1 VVWLRANPAT
11 LAGRVGSGDGRPL
24 LGEDPARAMR
34 ELDAVRRPLYASV
47 AAAVVDVDD
56 LAPAEV
62 VDRVLAAA
70 GLETGGGR

>member
-1 VVWLRANPAT
+1 
-11 LAGRVGSGDGRPL
+11 
-24 LGEDPARAMR
+24 
-34 ELDAVRRPLYASV
+34 
-47 AAAVVDVDD
+47 VVDVDD